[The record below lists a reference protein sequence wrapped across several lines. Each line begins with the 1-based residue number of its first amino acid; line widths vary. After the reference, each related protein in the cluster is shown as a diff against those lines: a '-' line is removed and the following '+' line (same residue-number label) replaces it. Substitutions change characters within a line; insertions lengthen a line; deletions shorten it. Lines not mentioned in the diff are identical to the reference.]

1 MSDYKT
7 IIFDLSEVLIYG
19 LLYVEKELIRD
30 YGIPSESLFK
40 AFGGENMLAYFCGRI
55 GEDEYIRRVIETNGW
70 TIEPSEI
77 KKVVRRNF
85 IVRLP
90 GMQPVLEAL
99 KPHYEL
105 VLLSDHGREW
115 VDYILK
121 VHTFLDIFDKKYF
134 SFDLDGLKRYPDIFL
149 ALLDRLGRRPQECL
163 FIDDLERNC
172 KVASSVGIDNI
183 RFTSAEDLIPALH
196 AQGVE
201 IKL

>member
-1 MSDYKT
+1 MTGYKT

-40 AFGGENMLAYFCGRI
+40 AFGGENMLAYFRGQI
-55 GEDEYIRRVIETNGW
+55 DEDDYIHRVIETNGW
-70 TIEPSEI
+70 TIEASEI

-115 VDYILK
+115 VDYILQ
-121 VHTFLDIFDKKYF
+121 VHTFLISLIKN
-134 SFDLDGLKRYPDIFL
+134 IFL
-149 ALLDRLGRRPQECL
+149 LTWTD
-163 FIDDLERNC
+163 
-172 KVASSVGIDNI
+172 
-183 RFTSAEDLIPALH
+183 
-196 AQGVE
+196 
-201 IKL
+201 